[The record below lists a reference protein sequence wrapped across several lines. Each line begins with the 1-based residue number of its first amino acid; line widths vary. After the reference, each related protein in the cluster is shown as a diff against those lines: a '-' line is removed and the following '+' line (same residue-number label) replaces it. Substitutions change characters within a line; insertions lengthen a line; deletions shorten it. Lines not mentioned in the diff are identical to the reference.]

1 MNAPAP
7 PRSSR
12 DRLEACLARIED
24 PAGEG
29 RRTFTKV
36 YTECARAAAAAAD
49 ARARL
54 GQSLGPLDGRI
65 VSIKDLFDIPGE
77 ATTAGSKLR
86 RDAPPPTIEA
96 PAIARLRAA
105 GAVII
110 GKTNM
115 TEFAFSGVGINP
127 HYGTPGNPAD
137 RSRIPGGSSSGGAVS
152 VADNMAEITI
162 GSDTGGSTRI
172 PAALCGIVGLKPSQ
186 YRVPTAGAF
195 PLSFSLDSIGP
206 MGSSVADCAAADAI
220 MAGEAPAALHPAPLS
235 GLRLGIPRG
244 LLLENFDAAVAHAY
258 EKVLN
263 VLGNASVM
271 LCEHSIADLL
281 SSMLEA
287 TGKAPFAAIEAAHI
301 HRDWF
306 DSRAADFDPMV
317 RGRIERGRNIPASD
331 YVFAQ
336 RRRADLIRALDARL
350 ADLDALV
357 LPTTAI
363 TAPKIDDLLQNE
375 AAFTATNLLL
385 LRNPSMANFF
395 DLCAISLP
403 LPVGLRS
410 GSLHVGLMLVARNG
424 QDHRLLRI
432 AAVIEAHLN
441 SL

>member
-1 MNAPAP
+1 MTKPATTD
-7 PRSSR
+7 SSR
-12 DRLEACLARIED
+12 DRLEACLARIAD

-29 RRTFTKV
+29 NRAMIRL
-36 YTECARAAAAAAD
+36 YTEGARAAADAAD
-49 ARARL
+49 TRARL
-54 GQSLGPLDGRI
+54 GLGLGPLDGRI
-65 VSIKDLFDIPGE
+65 ISIKDLFDIPGE
-77 ATTAGSKLR
+77 ATTAGSKLL
-86 RDAPPPTIEA
+86 RDAAPATVEA

-115 TEFAFSGVGINP
+115 TEFAFSGVGLNP

-152 VADNMAEITI
+152 VADGMAEITI

-186 YRVPTAGAF
+186 YRVPTTGAF

-206 MGSSVADCAAADAI
+206 MASTVADCAITDAV
-220 MAGEAPAALHPAPLS
+220 MAGEALTAMGAAPLN

-244 LLLENFDAAVAHAY
+244 PLLENLDSAVTRGFDAALTALSKAGVA
-258 EKVLN
+258 LSDQP
-263 VLGNASVM
+263 L
-271 LCEHSIADLL
+271 DLL
-281 SSMLEA
+281 APMLEA
-287 TGKAPFAAIEAAHI
+287 TGKGPFAAIEAAHI

-306 DSRAADFDPMV
+306 ESRAADFDPLV
-317 RGRIERGRNIPASD
+317 RGRIERGRTIPAMD

-336 RRRADLIRALDARL
+336 RRRAELIRAMDARL

-363 TAPKIDDLLQNE
+363 TAPKIADLANDE
-375 AAFTATNLLL
+375 AAFTAANLLL

-403 LPVGLRS
+403 LPVSGLP
-410 GSLHVGLMLVARNG
+410 VGLMLVARNG
-424 QDHRLLRI
+424 HDRRLLRM
-432 AAVIEAHLN
+432 AAAIESIL
-441 SL
+441 LT

>member
-1 MNAPAP
+1 MTKPAATG
-7 PRSSR
+7 SSR
-12 DRLEACLARIED
+12 DRLEACLARIAD

-29 RRTFTKV
+29 HRAMIRL
-36 YTECARAAAAAAD
+36 YTEGARAAADAAD

-54 GQSLGPLDGRI
+54 GLGLGPLDGRI
-65 VSIKDLFDIPGE
+65 ISIKDLFDIPGE
-77 ATTAGSKLR
+77 ATTAGSKLL
-86 RDAPPPTIEA
+86 RDAAPATVEA

-152 VADNMAEITI
+152 VADGMAEITI

-186 YRVPTAGAF
+186 YRVPTTGAF

-206 MGSSVADCAAADAI
+206 MASTVTDCAIADAV
-220 MAGEAPAALHPAPLS
+220 MAGEMLAPLPAVS
-235 GLRLGIPRG
+235 LNGLRLGVPRG
-244 LLLENFDAAVAHAY
+244 LLLDNLDAAVARGFDAA
-258 EKVLN
+258 LA
-263 VLGNASVM
+263 VLGKSGVS
-271 LCEHSIADLL
+271 LSDQPLDLL
-281 SSMLEA
+281 APMLEA
-287 TGKAPFAAIEAAHI
+287 TGKGPFAAIEAAHI

-306 DSRAADFDPMV
+306 ESRAADFDPLV
-317 RGRIERGRNIPASD
+317 RGRIERGRTIPAMD

-336 RRRADLIRALDARL
+336 RRRAELIRAMDARL
-350 ADLDALV
+350 TDLDALV

-363 TAPKIDDLLQNE
+363 TAPKIADLANDE
-375 AAFTATNLLL
+375 TAFTTANLLL

-403 LPVGLRS
+403 LPVSGLP
-410 GSLHVGLMLVARNG
+410 VGIMLVTRNG
-424 QDHRLLRI
+424 HDHRLLRMA
-432 AAVIEAHLN
+432 AAVQTALCA
-441 SL
+441 

>member
-1 MNAPAP
+1 MPA
-7 PRSSR
+7 SAAA
-12 DRLEACLARIED
+12 RLDACLARIAD

-29 RRTFTKV
+29 SRTFTRL
-36 YTECARAAAAAAD
+36 YTETARAAAAAAD
-49 ARARL
+49 TRAKL

-65 VSIKDLFDIPGE
+65 VSIKDLFDVPGE
-77 ATTAGSKLR
+77 ATTAGSKLL
-86 RDAPPPTIEA
+86 RDAA
-96 PAIARLRAA
+96 PATLEAQAITRLRQA

-152 VADNMAEITI
+152 VADGMAEITI

-186 YRVPTAGAF
+186 YRVPTTGAF

-206 MGSSVADCAAADAI
+206 MGSSVADCAATDAV
-220 MAGEAPAALHPAPLS
+220 MAGETPESLAAAPLA

-244 LLLENFDAAVAHAY
+244 LLLENLDAAVAQAF
-258 EKVLN
+258 EAALAA
-263 VLGNASVM
+263 LGKAGVALSDQP
-271 LCEHSIADLL
+271 LDLL
-281 SSMLEA
+281 APMLEA
-287 TGKAPFAAIEAAHI
+287 TGKGPFAAIEAAHI
-301 HRDWF
+301 HREWF
-306 DSRAADFDPMV
+306 ESRAADFDPVV
-317 RGRIERGRNIPASD
+317 RGRIERGRTIPAMD

-336 RRRADLIRALDARL
+336 RRRAELIRAMDARL
-350 ADLDALV
+350 TDLDALV

-363 TAPKIDDLLQNE
+363 TAPKIADLAQDE

-403 LPVGLRS
+403 LPAGLRS
-410 GSLHVGLMLVARNG
+410 GPLHVGLMLVARNG
-424 QDHRLLRI
+424 QDRRLLRMA
-432 AAVIEAHLN
+432 AAVEKHLKQ
-441 SL
+441 

>member
-1 MNAPAP
+1 MTASA
-7 PRSSR
+7 SA
-12 DRLEACLARIED
+12 RLEACLARIAD

-29 RRTFTKV
+29 SRTFTRL
-36 YTECARAAAAAAD
+36 YADQARAAAAAAD
-49 ARARL
+49 ARAKQ
-54 GQSLGPLDGRI
+54 GQSLGSLDGRI
-65 VSIKDLFDIPGE
+65 LSIKDLFDVPGE
-77 ATTAGSKLR
+77 ATTAGSKLL
-86 RDAPPPTIEA
+86 RDAAPAKTEA
-96 PAIARLRAA
+96 PTIARLRGA

-152 VADNMAEITI
+152 VADGMAEITI

-186 YRVPTAGAF
+186 YRVPTTGAF

-206 MGSSVADCAAADAI
+206 MGSSVADCAAADAV
-220 MAGEAPAALHPAPLS
+220 MAGEAPEPLAAAPLA

-244 LLLENFDAAVAHAY
+244 LLLENLDAAVAQAF
-258 EKVLN
+258 EAALAA
-263 VLGNASVM
+263 LGKAGVALSDQP
-271 LCEHSIADLL
+271 LDLL
-281 SSMLEA
+281 APMLEA
-287 TGKAPFAAIEAAHI
+287 TGKGPFAAIEAAHI
-301 HRDWF
+301 HREWF
-306 DSRAADFDPMV
+306 ESRAADFDPVV
-317 RGRIERGRNIPASD
+317 RGRIERGRTIPAMD

-336 RRRADLIRALDARL
+336 RRRAELIRAMDARL

-363 TAPKIDDLLQNE
+363 TAPRIADLAQDE

-403 LPVGLRS
+403 LPAGLRS
-410 GSLHVGLMLVARNG
+410 GPLHVGLMLVARNG
-424 QDHRLLRI
+424 QDRRLLRMA
-432 AAVIEAHLN
+432 AAVENHLKR
-441 SL
+441 

>member
-1 MNAPAP
+1 MTKSTATG
-7 PRSSR
+7 SSR

-29 RRTFTKV
+29 RRAMIRL
-36 YTECARAAAAAAD
+36 YTDRARACAD
-49 ARARL
+49 ASDIRARL
-54 GQSLGPLDGRI
+54 GLGLGPLDGRVI
-65 VSIKDLFDIPGE
+65 SIKDLFDIPGE
-77 ATTAGSKLR
+77 ATTAGSKLL
-86 RDAPPPTIEA
+86 RDAAPATTEA

-152 VADNMAEITI
+152 VADGMAEITI

-186 YRVPTAGAF
+186 YRIPTTGAF

-206 MGSSVADCAAADAI
+206 MGRTVADCAAADAV
-220 MAGEAPAALHPAPLS
+220 MAGVTPAALPPMALA

-244 LLLENFDAAVAHAY
+244 LLLENLEAAVVQAFDTA
-258 EKVLN
+258 LA
-263 VLGNASVM
+263 VLGKAGVS
-271 LCEHSIADLL
+271 LSDQPLDLL
-281 SSMLEA
+281 APMLEA
-287 TGKAPFAAIEAAHI
+287 TGKGPFAAIEAAHI

-306 DSRAADFDPMV
+306 ESRAGDFDPLV
-317 RGRIERGRNIPASD
+317 RGRIERGRTIPAMD

-336 RRRADLIRALDARL
+336 RRRAELIRAMDARL
-350 ADLDALV
+350 ANLDALV

-363 TAPKIDDLLQNE
+363 TAPKIADLANDE
-375 AAFTATNLLL
+375 AAFTAANLLL

-403 LPVGLRS
+403 LPVSGLP
-410 GSLHVGLMLVARNG
+410 VGLMLVARNG
-424 QDHRLLRI
+424 HDRRLLQI
-432 AAVIEAHLN
+432 AAGIEKVM
-441 SL
+441 